1 MGLPPSP
8 MKGPRWAE
16 FYTSLLTSFIPNSFV
31 AAYKQTKK
39 QACPHSGVPEAQK
52 FIPASVILGHF
63 CDSLAWPIHY
73 DLT

>member
-1 MGLPPSP
+1 MGLPPST

-16 FYTSLLTSFIPNSFV
+16 FYASLLTSFIPNSFV
-31 AAYKQTKK
+31 AAFKQTKK
-39 QACPHSGVPEAQK
+39 QACPYSGVPEAQK